1 MTAISRRSFVIG
13 LPMLLSMSL
22 PSSRSWAQQYPQ
34 RPIRVIVPY
43 AAGGASDIIARLV
56 AAGMGQDIGQ
66 SLFVDN
72 RGGGASMIGT
82 KAIATAEPDGYTVG
96 VVDSAFTINPGLFG
110 SRLTYDTK
118 RDFAPVSLLAKTSLV
133 LVVPA
138 ALPANSVQ
146 ELIALAKRKPGS
158 MTMATAGLGTAVHLC
173 CEQFRQE
180 AGVEVTTVP
189 YRGGGPSIIDLIG
202 GKVDFTFS
210 TIPAVLEHIRAG
222 KLKALGITTGP
233 VGQLPGVPGMAEAG
247 LPKVDAAPDFGMV
260 APANVP
266 APVIERLSS
275 VAQAVVTSDAMRQ
288 RLEQIGYQPVGS
300 TPQAYA
306 AHIDTAI
313 EKWRRII
320 VAGNIKPE

>member
-210 TIPAVLEHIRAG
+210 TIPAVLEHIRAA